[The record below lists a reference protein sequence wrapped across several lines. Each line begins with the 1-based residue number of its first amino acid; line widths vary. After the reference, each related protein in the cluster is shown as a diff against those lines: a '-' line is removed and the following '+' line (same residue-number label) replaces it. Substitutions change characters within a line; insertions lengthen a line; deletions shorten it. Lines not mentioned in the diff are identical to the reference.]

1 MQRQQRAQALS
12 TLKTALTRQFGEQ
25 AREVVETHVDQHL
38 GGGKGQ
44 IGREHLDTLEKA
56 IMSTMRQ
63 QRGST
68 KSLQGSAKSLQL
80 SKSAPFLNSTAG
92 SSQGGAIAPLPPA
105 TPVLATQLKLP
116 IGTSNP
122 GSSLVRAAS
131 SGGLSN
137 TGLKAK
143 KPIRPA
149 PYGLSITGANEFA
162 DESAR
167 SGVKLQA
174 RYPVPLPPKLKPMDH
189 WDLIVAFDS
198 QKYKQE
204 EYDMHVRGNYARQ
217 RAFKKVL
224 DDQSLEIQEGR
235 DNDAKGLDEERLLML
250 AQVEENKKYAQEEEA
265 LIHRKRDEQSK
276 VNESMMGEIYKYR
289 DKEAY
294 RKRKEEEE
302 VTAWLAQEKAQKEE
316 DDRIQ
321 KIEYAR
327 KCAAAKKSLEENR
340 KMREDAK
347 RAEEENEKRLM
358 KLRDQIAD
366 ENEAKKQKAFQD
378 RKDHLDRVEKTLGA
392 QVAGRDAQD
401 AADLEAKIKQ
411 IQEESNRKSME
422 DAKRRQD
429 NHNAKVKDMV
439 ETRQRQIADKHRDDG
454 VQLAE
459 EKELMKVYKK
469 QCEDGVEEERLK
481 AENKRKARGAQD
493 EELIAKVRENAGIH
507 PHHVMMTPRNRQTE
521 LGYNKIIFEQ
531 MMKEDFRPSDVTS
544 TLTKKLGKPGFGH
557 HPEGKLCPMPTIPR
571 YTGEIHPLELEN
583 PDF

>member
-1 MQRQQRAQALS
+1 
-12 TLKTALTRQFGEQ
+12 
-25 AREVVETHVDQHL
+25 
-38 GGGKGQ
+38 
-44 IGREHLDTLEKA
+44 
-56 IMSTMRQ
+56 
-63 QRGST
+63 
-68 KSLQGSAKSLQL
+68 
-80 SKSAPFLNSTAG
+80 
-92 SSQGGAIAPLPPA
+92 
-105 TPVLATQLKLP
+105 
-116 IGTSNP
+116 
-122 GSSLVRAAS
+122 
-131 SGGLSN
+131 
-137 TGLKAK
+137 
-143 KPIRPA
+143 
-149 PYGLSITGANEFA
+149 
-162 DESAR
+162 
-167 SGVKLQA
+167 
-174 RYPVPLPPKLKPMDH
+174 
-189 WDLIVAFDS
+189 
-198 QKYKQE
+198 
-204 EYDMHVRGNYARQ
+204 
-217 RAFKKVL
+217 
-224 DDQSLEIQEGR
+224 
-235 DNDAKGLDEERLLML
+235 
-250 AQVEENKKYAQEEEA
+250 
-265 LIHRKRDEQSK
+265 
-276 VNESMMGEIYKYR
+276 
-289 DKEAY
+289 
-294 RKRKEEEE
+294 
-302 VTAWLAQEKAQKEE
+302 LAQEKAQKDE
-316 DDRIQ
+316 DDRNQ

-327 KCAAAKKSLEENR
+327 KCANAKRELEENR

-422 DAKRRQD
+422 DARRRQD
-429 NHNAKVKDMV
+429 MHNAKVKDMV

-531 MMKEDFRPSDVTS
+531 MMKEDFRPNDVTS